1 MWNSFSPVLP
11 NMSKIVVE
19 TKIILFLFWK
29 AYSTQPFSRT
39 AAPDKV
45 N

>member
-1 MWNSFSPVLP
+1 
-11 NMSKIVVE
+11 MSKIVVE

-29 AYSTQPFSRT
+29 AYSMQPFSRT